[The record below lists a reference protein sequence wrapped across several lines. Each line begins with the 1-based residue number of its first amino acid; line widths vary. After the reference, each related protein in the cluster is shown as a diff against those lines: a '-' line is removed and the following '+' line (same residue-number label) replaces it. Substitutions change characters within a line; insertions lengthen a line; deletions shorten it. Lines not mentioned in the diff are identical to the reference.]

1 MQYRCV
7 TFHHFLCLNGQR
19 AWILCIHARANVY
32 PLQCSTDENI
42 CEFKA
47 SGKIVV
53 QSNTVVDANGS
64 CTLAFEASSDFVLE
78 DNSSLKADKINITAL
93 HVVISNQSTIDVS
106 GRGSLLGV
114 GAGSSG
120 NGGTFGGSGGLASCA
135 DPSVPFYA
143 ADAVIG
149 TVDICDSLL
158 VGSGGGVNGGRG
170 GGGVWITGEV
180 VTIGG
185 AILADGAASNGSSN
199 SGSGSG
205 GAVCV
210 QADSLL
216 LLGAISAHG
225 ANPGSAAVGA
235 GGGGR
240 VTLKYCDLTVFQQS
254 PVETFGG
261 VGTDSCLTGGAGTRY
276 DRQQC
281 GDDAAI
287 HVVSVDNNRAATL
300 AMTPLDD
307 TATLPVGVELSELSI
322 FDAAVVATRRLTVH
336 SSNDSDAS
344 GALSVRGGSTV
355 VAAPTSIDGSW
366 SLPPNSVSLLADYF
380 ELLDSHLE
388 ADKLSVESSTTVEI
402 DETSSV
408 TFGSTASI
416 TAVSDVDIF
425 VSGDRLC
432 CG

>member
-1 MQYRCV
+1 MSAPSV
-7 TFHHFLCLNGQR
+7 TLG
-19 AWILCIHARANVY
+19 
-32 PLQCSTDENI
+32 T
-42 CEFKA
+42 
-47 SGKIVV
+47 GVV
-53 QSNTVVDANGS
+53 V
-64 CTLAFEASSDFVLE
+64 
-78 DNSSLKADKINITAL
+78 
-93 HVVISNQSTIDVS
+93 DVS
-106 GRGSLLGV
+106 GRGSQSGE

-149 TVDICDSLL
+149 TVDICDSVV

-170 GGGVWITGEV
+170 GGGVWITGDV

-185 AILADGAASNGSSN
+185 AILADGATSNASSS

-210 QADSLL
+210 EADSLL

-225 ANPGSAAVGA
+225 AKSGSAAVGA

-254 PVETFGG
+254 PVETYGG
-261 VGTDSCLTGGAGTRY
+261 VGTDSCVTGGAGTRY

-281 GDDAAI
+281 GGDAAI
-287 HVVSVDNNRAATL
+287 HVVSIDNNRASTL

-307 TATLPVGVELSELSI
+307 TATLPAGVELSELSI
-322 FDAAVVATRRLTVH
+322 FDGAVVATRQLTVH
-336 SSNDSDAS
+336 SANNSEAS
-344 GALSVRGGSTV
+344 GSLSVRGGSTV
-355 VAAPTSIDGSW
+355 VSAPTSIGGSW
-366 SLPPNSVSLLADYF
+366 SLPPNSMSLVGDYF

-388 ADKLSVESSTTVEI
+388 AGKLSVESGTTVEI

-408 TFGSTASI
+408 TFDDTASI
-416 TAVSDVDIF
+416 VAVSDVDIWVSCCDVVDGF
-425 VSGDRLC
+425 VFSRC
-432 CG
+432 CDVVML